1 MKKKIFKIMIITLII
16 FLFPFKI
23 YAKQNDILD
32 KWVIDKETNNVYY
45 YENGKKITGFKK
57 IDGKTYFFGLTSG
70 KMLTG
75 WQSVDGEKFYL
86 FPEIREGLQTIEGN
100 KYYIKDNY
108 IKHGFQTAEDGK
120 TYFFGLTSGKM
131 LTGWQSVDGEKFY
144 LFPEIRE
151 GLQTIEGNKYYIKDN
166 YIKHGFQTAE
176 DGKTYFFG
184 LTSGKMLTGWQSVDG
199 EKFYLFP
206 EIREGLQTIEGNK
219 YYIKDN
225 YIKHGFQTAE
235 DGKTYFFGLTSG
247 KMLTGWQSVDGKKF
261 YLDDDGRTLSNGLHD
276 LDNDGKFY
284 YFIDNYVQT
293 GLQKIDDDY
302 YYFDLNN
309 GKMIKAQFVKYNGNN
324 YFFGRTTGKMQ
335 HGWMDWEG
343 NTYYADLQTGAL
355 LSGVQLLENRNI
367 PGQMNYYL
375 FGASTNKLMTGWQSL
390 KNNIYYADITTGV
403 LVTEHQTISG
413 RDYLFDEN
421 GILQGFRE
429 IDGKT
434 YYYDPDSSEPVKG
447 IQRIAGKY
455 YKFNSITGAFENY
468 VNQKVVIDVSFANN
482 NIDWDKAWNT
492 GEFDAVIMRLGF
504 GSRSIDAQFY
514 NNLAALKRLGIPY
527 SVYLFSYA
535 ENYNEAVSEANF
547 VINTMR
553 KNGVYPSLD
562 VYLDLEYWY
571 NSSTGH
577 TSNNISKE
585 SYEVIVKTFVS
596 LLNQSG
602 YKAGV
607 YASKNYALERF
618 NANTRPYV
626 TWIAQYNS
634 TCTYPGPY
642 YGWQYTSDGWIDGI
656 GRVDMSY
663 FYY

>member
-1 MKKKIFKIMIITLII
+1 MRNKKFKLLLFIFITFIC
-16 FLFPFKI
+16 F
-23 YAKQNDILD
+23 YATNTFAQDG
-32 KWVIDKETNNVYY
+32 WVEENGEKYF
-45 YENGKKITGFKK
+45 YENNQPVSGWKQINNEW
-57 IDGKTYFFGLTSG
+57 YFFGITTYKL
-70 KMLTG
+70 LHG
-75 WQSVDGEKFYL
+75 WQYWNG
-86 FPEIREGLQTIEGN
+86 Q
-100 KYYIKDNY
+100 
-108 IKHGFQTAEDGK
+108 
-120 TYFFGLTSGKM
+120 
-131 LTGWQSVDGEKFY
+131 
-144 LFPEIRE
+144 
-151 GLQTIEGNKYYIKDN
+151 
-166 YIKHGFQTAE
+166 
-176 DGKTYFFG
+176 
-184 LTSGKMLTGWQSVDG
+184 
-199 EKFYLFP
+199 
-206 EIREGLQTIEGNK
+206 
-219 YYIKDN
+219 
-225 YIKHGFQTAE
+225 
-235 DGKTYFFGLTSG
+235 
-247 KMLTGWQSVDGKKF
+247 F
-261 YLDDDGRTLSNGLHD
+261 YLDEEGKVKEGWNDIDGER
-276 LDNDGKFY
+276 Y
-284 YFIDNYVQT
+284 YVKDKYMVSQWQNID
-293 GLQKIDDDY
+293 
-302 YYFDLNN
+302 
-309 GKMIKAQFVKYNGNN
+309 GNN
-324 YFFGRTTGKMQ
+324 YFFGITTHKLL
-335 HGWMDWEG
+335 HGWQNWNGQFYLDEEG
-343 NTYYADLQTGAL
+343 KVKEGWNDIDGERYYVKDKYMVSQWQNIDGNNYFFGITTHKL
-355 LSGVQLLENRNI
+355 LH
-367 PGQMNYYL
+367 
-375 FGASTNKLMTGWQSL
+375 GWQNWNGLFYLDSQGKTNEGL
-390 KNNIYYADITTGV
+390 QEIDNEKYFVEDRYMANGWKEIDGKRYFFGMSTYKLLHGWQGLNGQIWYQNNDGIAETGR
-403 LVTEHQTISG
+403 QTISD

-492 GEFDAVIMRLGF
+492 GKFDAVIMRLGF

-634 TCTYPGPY
+634 TCTYPEPY
-642 YGWQYTSDGWIDGI
+642 YGWQYTNDGWIDGI